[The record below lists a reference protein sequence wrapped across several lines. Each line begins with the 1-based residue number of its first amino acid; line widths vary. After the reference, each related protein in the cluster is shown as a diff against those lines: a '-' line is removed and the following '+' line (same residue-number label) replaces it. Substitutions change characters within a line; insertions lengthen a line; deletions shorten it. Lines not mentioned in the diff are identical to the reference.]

1 MSNTLEGA
9 TLRATPLVAARAFPA
24 IRPGSLHAWLI
35 AIRPRTLLVAISP
48 VLVGAAL
55 GFERTGSIDFAAAL
69 LVLGAALLMQIATNL
84 QNDVGYTLRGAD
96 RGGARVGL
104 PRATA
109 QGWLSIRQV
118 RIGILI
124 VALTAVALG
133 CLLVA
138 YRGWPVL
145 LIGSISLLA
154 ALAYMGGPKPI
165 AYTPFGEATVFLFF
179 GIVAVVGTDWVL
191 TGGAGFV
198 TVLAAIA
205 IGSLAAAA
213 LAVNNHRDREH
224 DRSVG
229 RRTFAVLRGEAGSQ
243 RLYATL
249 LLVPFVLVPAMA
261 LGLHGAALLLP
272 WLSLPFALRLRHR
285 FLHCPNGAALN
296 GILFS
301 TFRLELAFALLLAG
315 GALLTRALH

>member
-9 TLRATPLVAARAFPA
+9 TLAATPLLAARSFPS
-24 IRPGSLHAWLI
+24 IRPGSLDAWAI

-48 VLVGAAL
+48 VFVGASL
-55 GFERTGSIDFAAAL
+55 GFERAGNIDVVAAL

-96 RGGARVGL
+96 RGGARIGL

-109 QGWLSIRQV
+109 QGWLSVRQV
-118 RIGILI
+118 RGGILV
-124 VALTAVALG
+124 VAITAIALG
-133 CLLVA
+133 LLLVA

-165 AYTPFGEATVFLFF
+165 AYTPFGELTVFLFF
-179 GIVAVVGTDWVL
+179 GIVAVIGTDWVL
-191 TGGAGFV
+191 TGGGGFV
-198 TVLAAIA
+198 TVLAAAA
-205 IGSLAAAA
+205 IGCLAAAA

-229 RRTFAVLRGEAGSQ
+229 RRTFAVIHGEAGSR
-243 RLYATL
+243 RLYSSL
-249 LLVPFVLVPAMA
+249 LLAPFLVLPGIAS
-261 LGLHGAALLLP
+261 GLHCGALVLPALA
-272 WLSLPFALRLRHR
+272 LPFALRLRRR
-285 FLHCPNGAALN
+285 FLNCPGGAALN
-296 GILFS
+296 GILFD
-301 TFRLELAFALLLAG
+301 TFRLELAFSLLLAG
-315 GALLTRALH
+315 GALLARALH

>member
-1 MSNTLEGA
+1 MSNTLEG
-9 TLRATPLVAARAFPA
+9 TSLHGTPLAAARAFPA
-24 IRPGSLHAWLI
+24 IRPGSLHAWRI

-55 GFERTGSIDFAAAL
+55 GFERVGSIDLIAAL
-69 LVLGAALLMQIATNL
+69 LVLGAALFMQIATNL

-118 RIGILI
+118 RVGILL
-124 VALTAVALG
+124 VAVAAIALG
-133 CLLVA
+133 LLLVA

-145 LIGSISLLA
+145 LVGSISLLA

-165 AYTPFGEATVFLFF
+165 AYTPFGELTVFLFF
-179 GIVAVVGTDWVL
+179 GIVAVIGTNWVL
-191 TGGAGFV
+191 TGGCGFV
-198 TVLAAIA
+198 TVLAAAA
-205 IGSLAAAA
+205 IGSLASAA

-229 RRTFAVLRGEAGSQ
+229 RRTFAVIHGEAGSR
-243 RLYATL
+243 RLYGSL
-249 LLVPFVLVPAMA
+249 LLGPFLLVPLLA
-261 LGLHGAALLLP
+261 LGLHCAALLLP
-272 WLSLPFALRLRHR
+272 WLSLPFALRLRRR
-285 FLHCPNGAALN
+285 FLNCSGGAALN

-301 TFRLELAFALLLAG
+301 TFRLELAFALLLAI
-315 GALLTRALH
+315 GALLTRAQQ

>member
-1 MSNTLEGA
+1 MSNTLEAA
-9 TLRATPLVAARAFPA
+9 TLDATPLVGAPSFPS
-24 IRPGSLHAWLI
+24 IRPGSLHAWSI

-48 VLVGAAL
+48 VIVGAAL
-55 GFERTGSIDFAAAL
+55 GFERVGSIHFVAAL

-96 RGGARVGL
+96 RGGARIGL

-118 RIGILI
+118 RIGILL
-124 VALTAVALG
+124 VGVTAVALG
-133 CLLVA
+133 LLLTA

-145 LIGSISLLA
+145 LIGAVSLLA

-165 AYTPFGEATVFLFF
+165 AYTPFGELTVFLFF
-179 GIVAVVGTDWVL
+179 GIVAVIGTDWVL
-191 TGGAGFV
+191 TGGTGVV
-198 TVLAAIA
+198 TVLAAAA

-213 LAVNNHRDREH
+213 LAVNNHRDHEH
-224 DRSVG
+224 DRSVT
-229 RRTFAVLRGEAGSQ
+229 RRTFAVIHGEIGSG
-243 RLYATL
+243 RLYSGL
-249 LLVPFVLVPAMA
+249 LMGPFVLLPGMA
-261 LGLHGAALLLP
+261 IGLHCATMLLP
-272 WLSLPFALRLRHR
+272 GVALPFALGLRRR
-285 FLHCPNGAALN
+285 FLRCHAGVALN
-296 GILFS
+296 AILFS